1 MTRLSVNVNKIAT
14 LRNTRQLEVPNLVK
28 LAGCT
33 RCTNPAL
40 SGSDGLMHTG
50 GHDSDRAEVG

>member
-1 MTRLSVNVNKIAT
+1 
-14 LRNTRQLEVPNLVK
+14 VPGMYLLTWTNDEARELTNL
-28 LAGCT
+28 ASRT
-33 RCTNPAL
+33 RCMDPAL